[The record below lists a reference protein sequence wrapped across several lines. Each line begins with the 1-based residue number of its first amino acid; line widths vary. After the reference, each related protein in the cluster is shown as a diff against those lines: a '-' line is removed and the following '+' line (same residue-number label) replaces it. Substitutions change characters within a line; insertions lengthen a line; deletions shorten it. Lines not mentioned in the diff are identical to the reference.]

1 MFIAFIAL
9 EDDEYTERCPR
20 GNGKTCALVYY
31 LYRYYKI
38 GYKVWT
44 NFKTT
49 FSDKIMGFQA
59 MITELKRMKE
69 AGESIGKIVLGISE
83 MQELINSIGSSLEQT
98 LFVDSFANQM
108 RKLNVNCFYDTQILK
123 HIHKRLRRHTEN
135 IRIPVKLHLDGLEC
149 NFDNCTKKHLIDI
162 YSLKPFKKFPIKTIK
177 AWVVGQMYDTSEII
191 EDELIIPKREKVK
204 IMNKGE
210 NNGVKS

>member
-20 GNGKTCALVYY
+20 GNGKSASMVYY
-31 LYRYYKI
+31 LYRYYKL
-38 GYKVWT
+38 GYKIWT
-44 NFKTT
+44 NFYTT

-59 MITELKRMKE
+59 MIDELKRMKDNNE
-69 AGESIGKIVLGISE
+69 IIDKIVLGITE
-83 MQELINSIGSSLEQT
+83 MQKLINSIGSSLEQT

-108 RKLNVNCFYDTQILK
+108 RKLNVDCFYDTQILK

-149 NFDNCTKKHLIDI
+149 NFDRCEKKHLIDI
-162 YSLKPFKKFPIKTIK
+162 YSLKPFKKYPIKTIK
-177 AWVVGQMYDTSEII
+177 AWVVGQLYNTMEFV
-191 EDELIIPKREKVK
+191 EDELIVPKKERIKS
-204 IMNKGE
+204 
-210 NNGVKS
+210 GVKP